1 MQTARMAR
9 MTARI
14 FFESLPV
21 ATRATGVQ
29 MRVLNYEEAAGRM
42 GVVRRSLERL
52 IARGEGP
59 SVIHLSPRRRGIL
72 ESDFEKWLISRR
84 RAAPGEASSNEGRR

>member
-1 MQTARMAR
+1 
-9 MTARI
+9 
-14 FFESLPV
+14 
-21 ATRATGVQ
+21 

-59 SVIHLSPRRRGIL
+59 SVIRLRPRRRGIL
-72 ESDFEKWLISRR
+72 ESDVERWLLSRR
-84 RAAPGEASSNEGRR
+84 RAVPGEASSLGSATTFPEEGPGK

>member
-1 MQTARMAR
+1 
-9 MTARI
+9 
-14 FFESLPV
+14 
-21 ATRATGVQ
+21 

-59 SVIHLSPRRRGIL
+59 AIIYLGERRRGIL
-72 ESDFEKWLISRR
+72 ESDFEQWLLSRR
-84 RAAPGEASSNEGRR
+84 HAAPGEVKAGAK